1 MTTSEVTK
9 ALRRTI
15 AAFCACVIVLAN
27 FAGAFVVYAED
38 ETPLEQQPA
47 ATIAISSSA
56 DLIAYSREYARG
68 GHNPDDT
75 IQLAMS
81 AGTVFVLQSGD
92 GGYVS
97 IGTSSRPF
105 NGTVEIADNATAGF
119 ISDVPLFGYI
129 TTAASTVNTAGATR
143 ELQIARLASADNA
156 LFAQHVVNAS
166 GSTADWKI
174 TLKPD
179 DRDSVNATAESF
191 AGVVGD
197 VAAGC
202 KVRIDFTHDSVS
214 AAGTPAR
221 VESAGDVGTICCALG
236 EGAELTFKVASANE
250 YTVNSANGY
259 AGGVVGSAANGAK
272 LIAEE
277 SFTSVANVT
286 SGGKYAGALVGA
298 ALNAEIELVG
308 GATVTLSKTVTGSE
322 GAGGVYGYYKSTAG
336 NGSGANADVRTFE
349 LDGII
354 TDSGFTVAGTG
365 NVGALSGTLDS
376 DTSVT
381 ITETSAVLTDNAFTK
396 QVRFTGGGA
405 RGGLIGR
412 YSNTL
417 LTNTLD
423 VHNAEV
429 KILANSGSVT
439 ESGGLIG
446 TFGMYPLYA
455 SISDARVTTN
465 AAIGGGLV
473 GSAGTAGSFLD
484 VSGTVDVDGSV
495 GAGLVNKLNEG
506 VLRIAG
512 TTDLS
517 GASYSSAQLVN
528 TRGNGLVYALGS
540 GSDSGWTFK
549 RGSGIVD
556 DVGDWGEALRL
567 SSANG
572 LAESDFFTVDMNAHT
587 VTVAGH
593 AANMGTK
600 KDFIKTALNVQHNY
614 ADKGALKFSSGSR
627 GGSILGGSLSL
638 TADIDLSGTGIVAL
652 TRDNGSNAAFTG
664 SFNGNGRTVYL
675 AVGEPYGMSGGAALS
690 APANIGANNYGTVIG
705 HKYLGLFA
713 KVSNAAV
720 SNLTVDGYISLFAA
734 KASSTYN
741 VGGVAAQVSGSSN
754 PVTLTNVDTKQDI
767 HLFGQTANSSKLY
780 CGGAIG
786 LFDTGA
792 AGTAVISGSVFENDI
807 VENNRNGAVSTN
819 VDAYVGGAI
828 GHVASVSALT
838 FDFDNVTVAG
848 KFDNC
853 VNGSCGFRCTRYGG
867 LIGTIASNSGNF
879 TRSVLLNNITVG
891 GAAGISTR
899 VRDAAACAGG
909 LLGCE
914 WIDANVTIGTDGGT
928 DGVIIGSASAGPS
941 VTWKKDGS
949 VVPAGGALVGKATGH
964 WAVNHVDV
972 NALTINAVD
981 PCTFGFIV
989 NDGANGTSSAIYL
1002 DLVSDGYDVANTAFS
1017 GTFNS
1022 FDEVVRNTV
1031 VGDNRIDGNGNGVVS
1046 IRTAGGA
1053 PLVMDGAGCNTYQ
1066 NQTAYG
1072 KNTRKVNDKTRY
1084 YYNLDLIRNKSSKSD
1099 AEKLLLWSLNRY
1111 AHGSIK
1117 KTANGG
1123 FFNSAYSN
1131 RISGN
1136 CDMAGLSYYP
1146 VDAAGVT
1153 VQNATV
1159 KFYNQEIED
1168 GEGGSGNSDGHAR
1181 STRAD
1186 VEKTQHYLMHQGLFL
1201 NCSDASEDASLTVN
1215 GLTLEGNVSLDEGD
1229 SGFLVRRTLGDTTK
1243 TLRANLK
1250 NITLA
1255 GAEISNRTSGA
1266 YSPLLINNV
1275 GKNVKLDI
1283 TGLAT
1288 GGSGADAYPS
1298 TGTAAVA
1305 SSLIG
1310 NVGYDTATNIN
1321 LTFSDI
1327 KLDARTATGGMSG
1340 LNTAYGTDRSVFD
1353 RATFLES
1360 FRFLN
1365 GSLGEYNYTYDEDWT
1380 SNRRRVTYGKEVKDS
1395 LEYAGLEDHYYNDPT
1410 HYTHPTDSS
1419 GASAYNFSSGFLPYV
1434 NHAYDAANGYH
1445 EIKVNVKNESLTTGC
1460 GQYNDPYIIT
1470 NGAMLATAAK
1480 IISGSPI
1487 DGVNIALPTNV
1498 GSNTLDMWC
1507 DNKNT
1512 HATYTYSGGSFVNDS
1527 DAGDAKPLDD
1537 VRAYLAGAYYSIA
1550 SEIELPTDFVGFG
1563 GSLADWTATDF
1574 NCQYAFRGVIVG
1586 GTIIN
1591 KSNNPLIKSANG
1603 CVVKNV
1609 TVRTDSA
1616 IGISQN
1622 SVLPFRYDNA
1632 ACASYGAVIGQVMGG
1647 DNVIDNVRVY
1657 FTVEHEGEADTQA
1670 SFPVANSN
1678 PDCNRLMP
1686 VGGYIGVVLNGGVI
1700 FRNMAAAS
1708 GLTSDVCPQVADD
1721 GWLYVNPIIGRV
1733 IAGYAFNEVSSYAA
1747 NSATVN
1753 NGTKNYGIPDLVP
1766 SSSAKLEVNATGRTA
1781 YTVNIPDAQA
1791 FYILSCIVNSGAGS
1805 ASYGSSNTDY
1815 ASITDAQWIG
1825 YREYTSTR
1833 CAAYSDVG
1841 TGAASSGD
1849 YDIVAAQDIYAGRN
1863 KTPYIIRQYTTSSSA
1878 TLLRARSVCGN
1889 SSNKSTVSEIKLTGS
1904 SYNLPAGFRGI
1915 GSIYY
1920 NNAALY
1926 LQFKQFNGNGKTV
1939 NLNMKYQE
1947 YNHESGISTDGNG
1960 IKTITD
1966 KKNIKTNLQ
1975 IENYKP
1981 YAGAGFGMINAAY
1994 LDSFSASSDTNSIK
2008 NLTLTGSVFYDIR
2021 KLSDGGNIK
2030 YAYGWHNYNNLTAYY
2045 PDAADRIEAAD
2056 IMHTGGVTGTSV
2068 NPVYYSNVALD
2079 GLTVEGP
2086 KYAGGYVG
2094 YIQKKNLVADAPS
2107 ANGLTVKGGF
2117 AAGGLVGGFGG
2128 NSTSGD
2134 ATAANADLTIRG
2146 SSGAASVIG
2155 LTEVQV
2161 KGEPSTAKFT
2171 FDDFERMFHC
2181 AGGLVGYAC
2190 TGTGNTATVQNVTVS
2205 GGSVSAPHRTKR
2217 PNDMRYKIITGGF
2230 FGRLENA
2237 KVAFSDLSLEGVD
2250 ISGSVA
2256 GGLIGAS
2263 RKTLDGSIERVAI
2276 SGGSGLKIDGNS
2288 VAGGLIAYHFDGN
2301 SLNLTIDSVTVED
2314 YTVASSVNNAE
2325 KAAAGGLIGSMKTAN
2340 ARIVNITNS
2349 VLRNVT
2355 VSRASSRDDNDNN
2368 DNGLGGLIGGLAD
2381 SNTVV
2386 KGHNILLD
2394 NVSVVKVSGTK
2405 NPGMLI
2411 GNNKHSIRFTGVSI
2425 QGGTASTVPVVA
2437 AGGFA
2442 ANDSATSGYVVMA
2455 DFDGDC
2461 IPASRNENDSSRYN
2475 SSTDYAATYPFVTV
2489 NPMHNVG
2496 GANLALTGDGVSDTV
2511 AGLPIQ
2517 EIIAG
2522 DRRYKYASDLY
2533 KTQFNTAKLSTY
2545 NAEQNASLADDFA
2558 VLIIDDISRI
2568 NTTNTVNSYINMLA
2582 NTNYNYAVNN
2592 NSIYK
2597 INLYKMVYDEGAG
2610 GFVPSGAANLQR
2622 NTGTG
2627 QFAMDINN
2635 VDTAGHMFTLID
2647 VAYCDPADTSKI
2659 AYRLYIPAL
2668 VKKMLT
2674 FDFDIAT
2681 GTGTNYERAWYTVN
2695 DRFGKP
2701 LMENLG
2707 TPASIFFKYSYIRSY
2722 DEWTAAANNGD
2733 NMLWNYPKTLTLTKS
2748 SSIPDLPGDTIL
2760 VLNDATNGGK
2770 PYYARFSEVYNAG
2783 TGILSLANFRE
2794 TLDDNTS
2801 AAFTPC
2807 DFNDFPG
2814 LSFTAVNDPDGT
2826 LILCDSAPNL
2836 ATVRATY
2843 NGAEHL
2849 FRVANEAVAADHDA
2863 QHVTLS
2869 ADLPQGASSEDQV
2882 DMSEPYYVSFF
2893 TDSTASNVVYHYTIS
2908 APATFGV
2915 ASSPSRIADAA
2926 KLQGDGGGNVHL
2938 ILGNIFVQS
2947 GVSLTTSPNYTEMSV
2962 LNGNRRLTAEMETT
2976 VSLDSALKSEVQ
2988 AYLGGNSNINV
2999 FHSFMLYLTRNDDN
3013 GSRRIITGNPNTSG
3027 TYVIG
3032 SVNGAVAST
3041 ANEFT
3046 VNEVNN
3052 ATYAEIRSANVNRH
3066 INEYLV
3072 AGNGAVIN
3080 ASVTF
3085 EWDNDVAI
3093 SEQFPNREDE
3103 TNVSIGTTASCTS
3116 NIAFYREGTSY
3127 SKIAAGA
3134 NDSANHSYYCK
3145 IDNRTARLHYNVKSD
3160 VFVGDYGPLGVNP
3173 LDDNA
3178 LTEVQIS
3185 TLGVYDISDIEEKAE
3200 NYDMIRCTLR
3210 LYSKEDGYT
3219 AVRSFPTY
3227 MSSVAAK
3234 GYDAGVADY
3243 SENKTNEYEYTFVLP
3258 RSAVAGSSA
3267 LPTSLE
3273 LPFDFK
3279 IYTGA
3284 AFEAAGLTYSNY
3296 KIKLNVELFKKS
3308 DPSDVLLVSQ
3318 ADNYLIYTNARV
3330 IPDYID

>member
-1 MTTSEVTK
+1 M
-9 ALRRTI
+9 I

-27 FAGAFVVYAED
+27 FAGVFVVSAED
-38 ETPLEQQPA
+38 DTPLEQQPA

-81 AGTVFVLQSGD
+81 AGTVFVLPSGD
-92 GGYVS
+92 SGYVS

-143 ELQIARLASADNA
+143 ELQIARLASSDNA
-156 LFAQHVVNAS
+156 LFAQHVVNAA
-166 GSTADWKI
+166 GSAADWKI
-174 TLKPD
+174 ILKPD

-197 VAAGC
+197 VAADC

-214 AAGTPAR
+214 ASGTPANA
-221 VESAGDVGTICCALG
+221 VSAGDVGTICCTLG

-286 SGGKYAGALVGA
+286 SGRKYAGALVGA

-354 TDSGFTVAGTG
+354 TDSGFTIAGTG

-396 QVRFTGGGA
+396 QVRFTGGGT

-423 VHNAEV
+423 VHNVEV
-429 KILANSGSVT
+429 KILANSGSST
-439 ESGGLIG
+439 ISGGLIG

-465 AAIGGGLV
+465 AAVSGGIV
-473 GSAGTAGSFLD
+473 GSAGEVGSFLD
-484 VSGTVDVDGSV
+484 VSGTIDVDGSV
-495 GAGLVNKLNEG
+495 GSGLVSALNEG

-540 GSDSGWTFK
+540 GSDAGWTFK
-549 RGSGIVD
+549 RGSGTVD
-556 DVGDWGEALRL
+556 DIGDWGEALRL

-593 AANMGTK
+593 AASMASK

-627 GGSILGGSLSL
+627 SGSILGGNLSL

-705 HKYLGLFA
+705 HQYLGLFA
-713 KVSNAAV
+713 KVSNAVV
-720 SNLTVDGYISLFAA
+720 SDLTVDGYISLFAA

-807 VENNRNGAVSTN
+807 IENNRNGAVSSN

-867 LIGTIASNSGNF
+867 LIGTIAANSGNF
-879 TRSVLLNNITVG
+879 TRSVLLNNVTVSD
-891 GAAGISTR
+891 AASISTR
-899 VRDAAACAGG
+899 VRDSAACAGG

-928 DGVIIGSASAGPS
+928 DGVIIGSGSSGPS

-949 VVPAGGALVGKATGH
+949 IVPAGGALVGRATGH
-964 WAVNHVDV
+964 WTVNHVDV
-972 NALTINAVD
+972 NALTLNAVD

-989 NDGANGTSSAIYL
+989 NDGTNGTSSAIYL

-1053 PLVMDGAGCNTYQ
+1053 PLVTDGAGCNTYQ

-1111 AHGSIK
+1111 AHSSINK
-1117 KTANGG
+1117 SANGG
-1123 FFNSAYSN
+1123 FFNNAYNN

-1146 VDAAGVT
+1146 VDVSGVT
-1153 VQNATV
+1153 IQNATV

-1168 GEGGSGNSDGHAR
+1168 GEGGSGDSDGHAR

-1201 NCSDASEDASLTVN
+1201 NCSNAFDDASLTVN
-1215 GLTLEGNVSLDEGD
+1215 VLTLEGNVSLDEGD

-1288 GGSGADAYPS
+1288 GGSGADVYPS

-1340 LNTAYGTDRSVFD
+1340 LNTAYGTDRSIFD

-1395 LEYAGLEDHYYNDPT
+1395 VEYAGLEDHYYNDPNR
-1410 HYTHPTDSS
+1410 YTHPTDSS

-1527 DAGDAKPLDD
+1527 DAGDTKSLAN

-1550 SEIELPTDFVGFG
+1550 SEIELPADFVGFG
-1563 GSLADWTATDF
+1563 GGLADWTATSGF

-1733 IAGYAFNEVSSYAA
+1733 IAGYAFNEASSYAA

-1766 SSSAKLEVNATGRTA
+1766 SSSAKLEVNATGRDA

-1791 FYILSCIVNSGAGS
+1791 FYILSCVVNSGAGS

-1863 KTPYIIRQYTTSSSA
+1863 KTPYIIRQYTASSSA

-1889 SSNKSTVSEIKLTGS
+1889 SSNKSVVSAINLTGD
-1904 SYNLPAGFRGI
+1904 SYDMPAGFRGI
-1915 GSIYY
+1915 GSIYS
-1920 NNAALY
+1920 NDKALY

-1960 IKTITD
+1960 IKTISD

-1994 LDSFSASSDTNSIK
+1994 LDSFNAGSDTNSIK

-2021 KLSDGGNIK
+2021 KLSNGGNIK
-2030 YAYGWHNYNNLTAYY
+2030 YGYGWHNYNNQTAYY

-2068 NPVYYSNVALD
+2068 NSIYYSNVALD

-2086 KYAGGYVG
+2086 KYTGGYIG
-2094 YIQKKNLVADAPS
+2094 YLLSKNLVADAPS
-2107 ANGLTVKGGF
+2107 ATGLTVKGGF

-2128 NSTSGD
+2128 NQANGS
-2134 ATAANADLTIRG
+2134 TAASADLTIKG
-2146 SSGAASVIG
+2146 SSSATAVIG
-2155 LTEVQV
+2155 LTDVQV
-2161 KGEPSTAKFT
+2161 KGEPSTAKIDFA
-2171 FDDFERMFHC
+2171 DFEQMHHC
-2181 AGGLVGYAC
+2181 GGGLVGYAC
-2190 TGTGNTATVQNVTVS
+2190 TGTGKTATVQYVTVS
-2205 GGSVSAPHRTKR
+2205 GGSLTATKR
-2217 PNDMRYKIITGGF
+2217 MRRPSDMRYKILLGGF
-2230 FGRLENA
+2230 FGRLENS
-2237 KVAFSDLSLEGVD
+2237 KVDFSNSSVEGLE
-2250 ISGSVA
+2250 ISGSTCGGLIGVTRNSVQGTITDVTIDGNNKTIDATNMVGGLIGYVFGGDMRLKLTSVNVENYSIVSSYNSEKASA
-2256 GGLIGAS
+2256 GGLIGTFTVNNNA
-2263 RKTLDGSIERVAI
+2263 
-2276 SGGSGLKIDGNS
+2276 NS
-2288 VAGGLIAYHFDGN
+2288 YF
-2301 SLNLTIDSVTVED
+2301 NLTDS
-2314 YTVASSVNNAE
+2314 
-2325 KAAAGGLIGSMKTAN
+2325 K
-2340 ARIVNITNS
+2340 IVDC
-2349 VLRNVT
+2349 T
-2355 VSRASSRDDNDNN
+2355 VSRCATYTADNSPA
-2368 DNGLGGLIGGLAD
+2368 LIGVGGMFGALNGNA
-2381 SNTVV
+2381 NGKVC
-2386 KGHNILLD
+2386 GHNILLD
-2394 NVSVVKVSGTK
+2394 GVSVVNNGGNKT
-2405 NPGMLI
+2405 PGMLI
-2411 GNNKHSIRFTGVSI
+2411 GTNTKQTVKFAGVSI
-2425 QGGTASTVPVVA
+2425 QGGT
-2437 AGGFA
+2437 
-2442 ANDSATSGYVVMA
+2442 SATINVVGINNSGSGIGIFGTNGYVVMA

-2461 IPASRNENDSSRYN
+2461 IPASRNESDSSRYN
-2475 SSTDYAATYPFVTV
+2475 ASTDYAATYPFVTV

-2647 VAYCDPADTSKI
+2647 VGFCDPADTSKI
-2659 AYRLYIPAL
+2659 AYHLYIPAL

-2707 TPASIFFKYSYIRSY
+2707 TPASIFFKYNYIRSY

-2770 PYYARFSEVYNAG
+2770 PYYARFREVYNAG

-2814 LSFTAVNDPDGT
+2814 LSFTAADDPNGT

-2849 FRVANEAVAADHDA
+2849 FRVANEADAADHDA

-2893 TDSTASNVVYHYTIS
+2893 TDSTSSNVVYHYTIS

-2947 GVSLTTSPNYTEMSV
+2947 GVSLTTSPNFTEMSV

-2999 FHSFMLYLTRNDDN
+2999 FHSFMLYLTRNEND
-3013 GSRRIITGNPNTSG
+3013 GSSRRIITGNPNTSG

-3116 NIAFYREGTSY
+3116 NVAFYREGTSY

-3145 IDNRTARLHYNVKSD
+3145 IDNRTARLHYNVRSD
-3160 VFVGDYGPLGVNP
+3160 VFVGDYGPLGINP

-3219 AVRSFPTY
+3219 AGRSFRTY

-3258 RSAVAGSSA
+3258 RGVVTGSSA

-3296 KIKLNVELFKKS
+3296 KIRLNVELFKKS

-3318 ADNYLIYTNARV
+3318 AENYLIYTNARV
-3330 IPDYID
+3330 IPDYVD